1 MSRVDLAEL
10 DFFSPEVQECPFSVY
25 RQLQA
30 EAPVWQMPGTNVF
43 VVTRYD
49 DIRQVIRDP
58 ARFSSSFS
66 ALLNAGSPND
76 EVNAIYE
83 QGYEMV
89 ETLLTQDPPR
99 HRVYRNLVNK
109 VFSNKRIE
117 GMRSYIEA
125 ITEELIDD
133 WIDDGEVDLLNK
145 LCVPLPIYV
154 IADQLGVP
162 RTELALLKKW
172 SDASVSRLGRLADEK
187 QQIQNARDI
196 VEFQHYFADLIDR
209 LREKPEDNIIS
220 DLANNTIDEG
230 RLLTKPEAL
239 GMIQQILVAGNETS
253 TNAIAG
259 GVVLLIQNPEE
270 QAKLRARPDLVSSA
284 VEEILRLETPT
295 SGMWRRAAAET
306 EVGGVVIPEGS
317 FLMVRF
323 AAGNRDESIFPCG
336 GEMKVDRENASNHM
350 AFGQG
355 THFCLGAQLART
367 ELQIAMNSLL
377 RRTDNWRL
385 VEEKNSLKHHPN
397 VLLRGLMDLHISFDK
412 IDDMQRPQEPVPVR
426 A

>member
-1 MSRVDLAEL
+1 MNRVDLASL
-10 DFFSPEVQECPFSVY
+10 DFFSAEVQECPFQIY
-25 RQLQA
+25 RQLQD

-43 VVTRYD
+43 VVTRYS
-49 DIRQVIRDP
+49 DIRDIIRDP
-58 ARFSSSFS
+58 ARFSSSFG
-66 ALLNAGSPND
+66 ALLNAGSSNK
-76 EVNAIYE
+76 EVDAIYG

-117 GMRSYIEA
+117 GMRDYIQS
-125 ITEELIDD
+125 ITDELIDA
-133 WIDDGEVDLLNK
+133 WVDDGEVDLMNR

-162 RTELALLKKW
+162 RAELPLIKKW
-172 SDASVSRLGRLADEK
+172 SDASASRLGRLADAE
-187 QQIQNARDI
+187 QQIQNAKDI

-209 LREKPEDNIIS
+209 MRESPEDNIIS

-253 TNAIAG
+253 TAGIAG
-259 GVVLLIQNPEE
+259 GVVLLIENADE
-270 QAKLRARPDLVSSA
+270 QTKLRNNPDLIPGA

-295 SGMWRRAAAET
+295 SGMWRTATEDT
-306 EVGGVVIPEGS
+306 EVGGVPIPKGA

-323 AAGNRDESIFPCG
+323 AAGNRDESVFSCG
-336 GEMKVDRENASNHM
+336 HEMKVDRDNASNHL

-355 THFCLGAQLART
+355 THFCLGAQLARS
-367 ELQIAMNSLL
+367 EMQIALGSLL
-377 RRTDNWRL
+377 ARTDNWGL
-385 VEEKNSLKHHPN
+385 VEEKNTLTHNPN
-397 VLLRGLMDLHISFDK
+397 VLLRGLKDLYISFDK
-412 IDDMQRPQEPVPVR
+412 IN
-426 A
+426 

>member
-1 MSRVDLAEL
+1 VNRVDLATL
-10 DFFSPEVQECPFSVY
+10 DFFSAEVQECPFQIY
-25 RQLQA
+25 RQLQD

-43 VVTRYD
+43 VVTRYT
-49 DIRQVIRDP
+49 DIRDIIRDP
-58 ARFSSSFS
+58 ARFSSSFG
-66 ALLNAGSPND
+66 ALLNAGSSNK
-76 EVNAIYE
+76 EVEAIYG

-117 GMRSYIEA
+117 GMRDYIQS
-125 ITEELIDD
+125 ITDELIDA
-133 WIDDGEVDLLNK
+133 WIDDGEVDLMNR

-162 RTELALLKKW
+162 RAELPLIKKW
-172 SDASVSRLGRLADEK
+172 SDASASRLGRLADEE
-187 QQIQNARDI
+187 QQIQNAKDI

-209 LREKPEDNIIS
+209 MRENPEDNIIS

-253 TNAIAG
+253 TAGIAG
-259 GVVLLIQNPEE
+259 GVVLLIENPDE
-270 QAKLRARPDLVSSA
+270 QTKLRNNPDLIPSA

-295 SGMWRRAAAET
+295 TGMWRTAIEDT
-306 EVGGVVIPEGS
+306 EVGGVPIPKGA

-323 AAGNRDESIFPCG
+323 AAGNRDESVFSCG
-336 GEMKVDRENASNHM
+336 HEMKVDRDNASNHL

-355 THFCLGAQLART
+355 THFCLGAQLARS
-367 ELQIAMNSLL
+367 EMQIALGSLL
-377 RRTDNWRL
+377 ARTDNWGL
-385 VEEKNSLKHHPN
+385 VEGKNTLTHNPN
-397 VLLRGLMDLHISFDK
+397 VLLRGLKDLYISFDK
-412 IDDMQRPQEPVPVR
+412 IS
-426 A
+426 

>member
-1 MSRVDLAEL
+1 MNRVDLATL
-10 DFFSPEVQECPFSVY
+10 DFFSAEVQECPFQIY
-25 RQLQA
+25 RQLQD

-43 VVTRYD
+43 VVTRYS
-49 DIRQVIRDP
+49 DIRDIIRDP
-58 ARFSSSFS
+58 ARFSSSFG
-66 ALLNAGSPND
+66 ALLNAGSSNK
-76 EVNAIYE
+76 EVDAIYG

-117 GMRSYIEA
+117 GMRDYIQS
-125 ITEELIDD
+125 ITDELIDA
-133 WIDDGEVDLLNK
+133 WIDDGEVDLMNR

-162 RTELALLKKW
+162 RAELPLIKKW
-172 SDASVSRLGRLADEK
+172 SDASASRLGRLADAE
-187 QQIQNARDI
+187 QQIQNAKDI

-209 LREKPEDNIIS
+209 MRESPEDNIIS

-253 TNAIAG
+253 TAGIAG
-259 GVVLLIQNPEE
+259 GVVLLIENPDE
-270 QAKLRARPDLVSSA
+270 QTKLRNNPDLIPGA

-295 SGMWRRAAAET
+295 SGMWRTATQDT
-306 EVGGVVIPEGS
+306 EVGGVPIPKGA

-323 AAGNRDESIFPCG
+323 AAGNRDESVFSCG
-336 GEMKVDRENASNHM
+336 HEMKVDRDNASNHL

-355 THFCLGAQLART
+355 THFCLGAQLARS
-367 ELQIAMNSLL
+367 EMQIALGSLL
-377 RRTDNWRL
+377 ARTDNWGL
-385 VEEKNSLKHHPN
+385 VEGKNTLTHNPN
-397 VLLRGLMDLHISFDK
+397 VLLRGLKDLYISFDK
-412 IDDMQRPQEPVPVR
+412 IN
-426 A
+426 

>member
-1 MSRVDLAEL
+1 VNRVDLATL
-10 DFFSPEVQECPFSVY
+10 DFFSAEVQECPFHIY
-25 RQLQA
+25 RQLQD

-43 VVTRYD
+43 VVTRYS
-49 DIRQVIRDP
+49 DIRDIIRDP
-58 ARFSSSFS
+58 ARFSSSFG
-66 ALLNAGSPND
+66 ALLNAGASNK
-76 EVNAIYE
+76 EVDAIYG

-117 GMRSYIEA
+117 GMRDYIQS
-125 ITEELIDD
+125 ITDELIDA
-133 WIDDGEVDLLNK
+133 WIDDGEVDLMNR

-162 RTELALLKKW
+162 RAELPLIKKW
-172 SDASVSRLGRLADEK
+172 SDASASRLGRLADEE
-187 QQIQNARDI
+187 QQIQNAKDI

-209 LREKPEDNIIS
+209 MRESPEDNIIS

-253 TNAIAG
+253 TASIAG
-259 GVVLLIQNPEE
+259 GVVLLIENPDE
-270 QAKLRARPDLVSSA
+270 QTKLRSNPDLIPGA

-295 SGMWRRAAAET
+295 SGMWRTATEDT
-306 EVGGVVIPEGS
+306 EVGGVPIPKGA

-323 AAGNRDESIFPCG
+323 AAGNRDESVFSCG
-336 GEMKVDRENASNHM
+336 HEMKVDRDNASNHL

-355 THFCLGAQLART
+355 THFCLGAQLARS
-367 ELQIAMNSLL
+367 EMQIALGSLL
-377 RRTDNWRL
+377 ARTDNWGL
-385 VEEKNSLKHHPN
+385 VEGKNTLTHNPN
-397 VLLRGLMDLHISFDK
+397 VLLRGLKDLYISFDK
-412 IDDMQRPQEPVPVR
+412 IS
-426 A
+426 

>member
-1 MSRVDLAEL
+1 MNRVDLATL
-10 DFFSPEVQECPFSVY
+10 DFFSAEVQECPFQIY
-25 RQLQA
+25 RQLQD

-43 VVTRYD
+43 VVTRYT
-49 DIRQVIRDP
+49 DIRDIIRDP
-58 ARFSSSFS
+58 ARFSSSFG
-66 ALLNAGSPND
+66 ALLNAGSSNK
-76 EVNAIYE
+76 EVEAIYG

-117 GMRSYIEA
+117 GMRDYIQS
-125 ITEELIDD
+125 ITDELIDA
-133 WIDDGEVDLLNK
+133 WIDDGEVDLMNR

-162 RTELALLKKW
+162 RAELPLIKKW
-172 SDASVSRLGRLADEK
+172 SDASASRLGRLADEE
-187 QQIQNARDI
+187 QQIQNAKDI

-209 LREKPEDNIIS
+209 MRENPEDNIIS

-253 TNAIAG
+253 TAGIAG
-259 GVVLLIQNPEE
+259 GVVLLIENTDE
-270 QAKLRARPDLVSSA
+270 QTKLRNNPDLIPSA

-295 SGMWRRAAAET
+295 TGMWRTATENT
-306 EVGGVVIPEGS
+306 EVGGVPIPKGA

-323 AAGNRDESIFPCG
+323 AAGNRDESVFSCG
-336 GEMKVDRENASNHM
+336 HEMKVDRDNASNHL

-355 THFCLGAQLART
+355 THFCLGAQLARS
-367 ELQIAMNSLL
+367 EMQIALGSLL
-377 RRTDNWRL
+377 ARTDNWGL
-385 VEEKNSLKHHPN
+385 VEGKNTLTHNPN
-397 VLLRGLMDLHISFDK
+397 VLLRGLKDLYISFDK
-412 IDDMQRPQEPVPVR
+412 IS
-426 A
+426 

>member
-1 MSRVDLAEL
+1 MNRVDLATL
-10 DFFSPEVQECPFSVY
+10 DFFSAEVQECPFQIY
-25 RQLQA
+25 RQLQD

-43 VVTRYD
+43 VVTRYT
-49 DIRQVIRDP
+49 DIRDIIRDP
-58 ARFSSSFS
+58 ARFSSSFG
-66 ALLNAGSPND
+66 ALLNAGSSNK
-76 EVNAIYE
+76 EVEAIYG

-117 GMRSYIEA
+117 GMRDYIQS
-125 ITEELIDD
+125 ITDELIDA
-133 WIDDGEVDLLNK
+133 WIDDGEVDLMNR

-162 RTELALLKKW
+162 RAELPLIKKW
-172 SDASVSRLGRLADEK
+172 SDASASRLGRLADEE
-187 QQIQNARDI
+187 QQIQNAKDI

-209 LREKPEDNIIS
+209 MRENPEDNIIS

-253 TNAIAG
+253 TAGIAG
-259 GVVLLIQNPEE
+259 GVVLLIENPDE
-270 QAKLRARPDLVSSA
+270 QTKLRNNPDLIPSA

-295 SGMWRRAAAET
+295 TGMWRTATEDT
-306 EVGGVVIPEGS
+306 EVGGVPIPKGA

-323 AAGNRDESIFPCG
+323 AAGNRDESVFSCG
-336 GEMKVDRENASNHM
+336 HEMKVDRDNASNHL

-355 THFCLGAQLART
+355 THFCLGAQLARS
-367 ELQIAMNSLL
+367 EMQIALGSLL
-377 RRTDNWRL
+377 ARTDNWGL
-385 VEEKNSLKHHPN
+385 VEGKNTLTHNPN
-397 VLLRGLMDLHISFDK
+397 VLLRGLKDLYISFDK
-412 IDDMQRPQEPVPVR
+412 IS
-426 A
+426 

>member
-1 MSRVDLAEL
+1 MNRVDLASL
-10 DFFSPEVQECPFSVY
+10 DFFSAEVQECPFQIY
-25 RQLQA
+25 RQLQD

-43 VVTRYD
+43 VVTRYS
-49 DIRQVIRDP
+49 DIRDIIRDP
-58 ARFSSSFS
+58 ARFSSSFG
-66 ALLNAGSPND
+66 ALLNAGSSNK
-76 EVNAIYE
+76 EVDAIYG

-117 GMRSYIEA
+117 GMRDYIQS
-125 ITEELIDD
+125 ITDELIDA
-133 WIDDGEVDLLNK
+133 WIDDGEVDLMNR

-162 RTELALLKKW
+162 RAELPLIKKW
-172 SDASVSRLGRLADEK
+172 SDASASRLGRLADAE
-187 QQIQNARDI
+187 QQIQNAKDI

-209 LREKPEDNIIS
+209 MRESPEDNIIS

-253 TNAIAG
+253 TAGIAG
-259 GVVLLIQNPEE
+259 GVVLLIENPDE
-270 QAKLRARPDLVSSA
+270 QTKLRNNPDLIPGA

-295 SGMWRRAAAET
+295 SGMWRTATEDT
-306 EVGGVVIPEGS
+306 EVGGVPIPKGA

-323 AAGNRDESIFPCG
+323 AAGNRDESVFSCG
-336 GEMKVDRENASNHM
+336 HEMKVDRDNASNHL

-355 THFCLGAQLART
+355 THFCLGAQLARS
-367 ELQIAMNSLL
+367 EMQIALGSLL
-377 RRTDNWRL
+377 ARTDNWGL
-385 VEEKNSLKHHPN
+385 VEGKNTLTHNPN
-397 VLLRGLMDLHISFDK
+397 VLLRGLKDLYISFDK
-412 IDDMQRPQEPVPVR
+412 IN
-426 A
+426 

>member
-1 MSRVDLAEL
+1 VSRIDLGAL
-10 DFFSPEVQECPFSVY
+10 DFFSPEVQECPFQVY
-25 RQLQA
+25 RQLQD

-49 DIRQVIRDP
+49 DIRAIIRDP
-58 ARFSSSFS
+58 ARFSSNFS
-66 ALLNAGSPND
+66 ALLNAGSSND
-76 EVNAIYE
+76 EVTAIYE

-117 GMRSYIEA
+117 GMRDDIEA
-125 ITEELIDD
+125 TANKLIDG
-133 WIDDGEVDLLNK
+133 WIDDAEVDLLNRF
-145 LCVPLPIYV
+145 CVPLPIYV
-154 IADQLGVP
+154 IADQLGVS
-162 RTELALLKKW
+162 RSELAMIKKW
-172 SDASVSRLGRLADEK
+172 SDASASRLGRLADEE
-187 QQIQNARDI
+187 QQIQNAKDI
-196 VEFQHYFADLIDR
+196 VEFQHYFADLIDQMR
-209 LREKPEDNIIS
+209 GNPQDNIIS

-230 RLLTKPEAL
+230 RQLTKSEAL

-253 TNAIAG
+253 TASIAG
-259 GVVLLIQNPEE
+259 GVVLLIQNSEE
-270 QAKLRARPDLVSSA
+270 QAKLRSNPDLISGA

-295 SGMWRRAAAET
+295 TGMWRRATQDAQI
-306 EVGGVVIPEGS
+306 GGVAIPEGS

-323 AAGNRDESIFPCG
+323 AAGNRDESVFKRG
-336 GEMKVDRENASNHM
+336 GEMRVDRDNADNHL

-367 ELQIAMNSLL
+367 ELQVALTALL
-377 RRTDNWRL
+377 SRTENWGL
-385 VEEKNSLKHHPN
+385 VEGKNPLTHNPN
-397 VLLRGLMDLHISFDK
+397 VLLRGLTDLHISFDK
-412 IDDMQRPQEPVPVR
+412 L

>member
-1 MSRVDLAEL
+1 MNRVDLATL
-10 DFFSPEVQECPFSVY
+10 DFFSAEVQECPFQIY
-25 RQLQA
+25 RQLQD

-43 VVTRYD
+43 VVTRYS
-49 DIRQVIRDP
+49 DIRDIIRDP
-58 ARFSSSFS
+58 ARFSSSFG
-66 ALLNAGSPND
+66 ALLNAGASNK
-76 EVNAIYE
+76 EVDAIYG

-117 GMRSYIEA
+117 GMQDYIQS
-125 ITEELIDD
+125 ITDELIDA
-133 WIDDGEVDLLNK
+133 WIDDGEVDLMNR

-162 RTELALLKKW
+162 RAELPLIKKW
-172 SDASVSRLGRLADEK
+172 SDASASRLGRLANEE
-187 QQIQNARDI
+187 QQIQNAKDI

-209 LREKPEDNIIS
+209 MRESPEDNIIS

-253 TNAIAG
+253 TSGIAG
-259 GVVLLIQNPEE
+259 GVVLLIENPDE
-270 QAKLRARPDLVSSA
+270 QTKLRSNPDLIPGA

-295 SGMWRRAAAET
+295 SGMWRTATEDT
-306 EVGGVVIPEGS
+306 EVGGVPIPKGA

-323 AAGNRDESIFPCG
+323 AAGNRDESVFSCG
-336 GEMKVDRENASNHM
+336 HEMKVDRDNASNHL

-355 THFCLGAQLART
+355 THFCLGAQLARS
-367 ELQIAMNSLL
+367 EMQIALGSLL
-377 RRTDNWRL
+377 ARTDNWGL
-385 VEEKNSLKHHPN
+385 VEGKNTLTHNPN
-397 VLLRGLMDLHISFDK
+397 VLLRGLKDLYISFDK
-412 IDDMQRPQEPVPVR
+412 IS
-426 A
+426 

>member
-1 MSRVDLAEL
+1 MNRVDLANL
-10 DFFSPEVQECPFSVY
+10 DFFSAEVQECPFQIY
-25 RQLQA
+25 RQLQD

-43 VVTRYD
+43 VVTRYS
-49 DIRQVIRDP
+49 DIRDIIRDP
-58 ARFSSSFS
+58 ARFSSSFG
-66 ALLNAGSPND
+66 ALLNAGASNK
-76 EVNAIYE
+76 EVDAIYG

-99 HRVYRNLVNK
+99 HRVYRNLVNR

-117 GMRSYIEA
+117 GMRDYIQS
-125 ITEELIDD
+125 ITDELIDA
-133 WIDDGEVDLLNK
+133 WIDDGEVDLMNR

-162 RTELALLKKW
+162 RAELPLIKKW
-172 SDASVSRLGRLADEK
+172 SDASASRLGRLANEE
-187 QQIQNARDI
+187 QQIQNAKDI

-209 LREKPEDNIIS
+209 MRESPEDNIIS

-253 TNAIAG
+253 TSGIAG
-259 GVVLLIQNPEE
+259 GVVLLIENPDE
-270 QAKLRARPDLVSSA
+270 QTKLRSNPDLIPGA

-295 SGMWRRAAAET
+295 SGMWRTATENT
-306 EVGGVVIPEGS
+306 EVGGVPIPKGA

-323 AAGNRDESIFPCG
+323 AAGNRDESVFSCG
-336 GEMKVDRENASNHM
+336 HEMKVDRDNASNHL

-355 THFCLGAQLART
+355 THFCLGAQLARS
-367 ELQIAMNSLL
+367 EMQIALGSLL
-377 RRTDNWRL
+377 ARTDNWGL
-385 VEEKNSLKHHPN
+385 VEGKNTLTHNPN
-397 VLLRGLMDLHISFDK
+397 VLLRGLKDLYISFDK
-412 IDDMQRPQEPVPVR
+412 IS
-426 A
+426 

>member
-1 MSRVDLAEL
+1 MNRVDLATL
-10 DFFSPEVQECPFSVY
+10 DFFSAEVQECPFQIY
-25 RQLQA
+25 RQLQD

-43 VVTRYD
+43 VVTRYS
-49 DIRQVIRDP
+49 DIRDIIRDP
-58 ARFSSSFS
+58 ARFSSSFG
-66 ALLNAGSPND
+66 ALLNAGASNK
-76 EVNAIYE
+76 EVDAIYG

-117 GMRSYIEA
+117 GMRDYIQS
-125 ITEELIDD
+125 ITDELIDA
-133 WIDDGEVDLLNK
+133 WIDDGEVDLMNR

-162 RTELALLKKW
+162 RAELPLIKKW
-172 SDASVSRLGRLADEK
+172 SDASASRLGRLASEE
-187 QQIQNARDI
+187 QQIQNAKDI

-209 LREKPEDNIIS
+209 MRESPEDNIIS

-253 TNAIAG
+253 TAGIAG
-259 GVVLLIQNPEE
+259 GVVLLIENPDE
-270 QAKLRARPDLVSSA
+270 QTKLRSNPDLIPGA

-295 SGMWRRAAAET
+295 SGMWRTATEDT
-306 EVGGVVIPEGS
+306 EVGGVPIPKGA

-323 AAGNRDESIFPCG
+323 AAGNRDESVFSCG
-336 GEMKVDRENASNHM
+336 HAMKVDRDNASNHL

-355 THFCLGAQLART
+355 THFCLGAQLARS
-367 ELQIAMNSLL
+367 EMQIALGSLL
-377 RRTDNWRL
+377 ARTDNWGL
-385 VEEKNSLKHHPN
+385 VEGKNTLTHNPN
-397 VLLRGLMDLHISFDK
+397 VLLRGLKDLYISFDK
-412 IDDMQRPQEPVPVR
+412 IS
-426 A
+426 

>member
-1 MSRVDLAEL
+1 MNRVDLATL
-10 DFFSPEVQECPFSVY
+10 DFFSAEVQECPFQIY
-25 RQLQA
+25 RQLQD

-43 VVTRYD
+43 VVTRYS
-49 DIRQVIRDP
+49 DIRDIIRDP
-58 ARFSSSFS
+58 ARFSSSFG
-66 ALLNAGSPND
+66 ALLNAGASNK
-76 EVNAIYE
+76 EVDAIYG

-117 GMRSYIEA
+117 GMRDYIQS
-125 ITEELIDD
+125 ITDELIDA
-133 WIDDGEVDLLNK
+133 WIDDGEVDLMNR

-162 RTELALLKKW
+162 RAELPLIKKW
-172 SDASVSRLGRLADEK
+172 SDASASRLGRLASEE
-187 QQIQNARDI
+187 QQIQNAKDI

-209 LREKPEDNIIS
+209 MRESPEDNIIS

-253 TNAIAG
+253 TAGIAG
-259 GVVLLIQNPEE
+259 GVVLLIENPAE
-270 QAKLRARPDLVSSA
+270 QTKLRSNPDLIPGA

-295 SGMWRRAAAET
+295 SGMWRTATEDT
-306 EVGGVVIPEGS
+306 EVGGVPIPKGA

-323 AAGNRDESIFPCG
+323 AAGNRDESVFSCG
-336 GEMKVDRENASNHM
+336 HEMKVDRDNASNHL

-355 THFCLGAQLART
+355 THFCLGAQLARS
-367 ELQIAMNSLL
+367 EMQIALGSLL
-377 RRTDNWRL
+377 ARTDNWGL
-385 VEEKNSLKHHPN
+385 VEGKNTLTHNPN
-397 VLLRGLMDLHISFDK
+397 VLLRGLKDLYISFDK
-412 IDDMQRPQEPVPVR
+412 IS
-426 A
+426 

>member
-1 MSRVDLAEL
+1 MNRVDLATL
-10 DFFSPEVQECPFSVY
+10 DFFSAEVQECPFQIY
-25 RQLQA
+25 RQLQD

-43 VVTRYD
+43 VVTRYS
-49 DIRQVIRDP
+49 DIRDIIRDP
-58 ARFSSSFS
+58 ARFSSSFG
-66 ALLNAGSPND
+66 ALLNAGSSNK
-76 EVNAIYE
+76 EVDAIYG

-117 GMRSYIEA
+117 GMRDYIQS
-125 ITEELIDD
+125 ITDELIDA
-133 WIDDGEVDLLNK
+133 WIDDGEVDLMNR

-162 RTELALLKKW
+162 RAELPLIKKW
-172 SDASVSRLGRLADEK
+172 SDASASRLGRLADAE
-187 QQIQNARDI
+187 QQIQNAKDI

-209 LREKPEDNIIS
+209 MRESPEDNIIS

-253 TNAIAG
+253 TAGIAG
-259 GVVLLIQNPEE
+259 GVVLLIENPDE
-270 QAKLRARPDLVSSA
+270 QTKLRNNPDLIPSA

-295 SGMWRRAAAET
+295 TGMWRTATEDT
-306 EVGGVVIPEGS
+306 EVGGVPIPKGA

-323 AAGNRDESIFPCG
+323 AAGNRDESVFSCG
-336 GEMKVDRENASNHM
+336 HEMKVDRDNASNHL

-355 THFCLGAQLART
+355 THFCLGAQLARS
-367 ELQIAMNSLL
+367 EMQIALGSLL
-377 RRTDNWRL
+377 ARTDNWGL
-385 VEEKNSLKHHPN
+385 VEGKNTLTHNPN
-397 VLLRGLMDLHISFDK
+397 VLLRGLKDLYISFDK
-412 IDDMQRPQEPVPVR
+412 IS
-426 A
+426 

>member
-1 MSRVDLAEL
+1 MNRVDLATL
-10 DFFSPEVQECPFSVY
+10 DFFSAEVQECPFQIY
-25 RQLQA
+25 RQLQD

-43 VVTRYD
+43 VVTRYS
-49 DIRQVIRDP
+49 DIRDIIRDP
-58 ARFSSSFS
+58 ARFSSSFG
-66 ALLNAGSPND
+66 ALLNAGSSNK
-76 EVNAIYE
+76 EVDAIYG

-117 GMRSYIEA
+117 GMRDYIQS
-125 ITEELIDD
+125 ITDELIDA
-133 WIDDGEVDLLNK
+133 WIDDGEVDLMNR

-162 RTELALLKKW
+162 RAELPLIKKW
-172 SDASVSRLGRLADEK
+172 SDASASRLGRLADAE
-187 QQIQNARDI
+187 QQIQNAKDI

-209 LREKPEDNIIS
+209 MRESPEDNIIS

-253 TNAIAG
+253 TAGIAG
-259 GVVLLIQNPEE
+259 GVVLLIENPDE
-270 QAKLRARPDLVSSA
+270 QTKLRNNPDLIPGA

-295 SGMWRRAAAET
+295 SGMWRTATEDT
-306 EVGGVVIPEGS
+306 EVGGVPIPKGA

-323 AAGNRDESIFPCG
+323 AAGNRDESVFSCG
-336 GEMKVDRENASNHM
+336 HEMKVDRDNASNHL

-355 THFCLGAQLART
+355 THFCLGAQLARS
-367 ELQIAMNSLL
+367 EMQIALGSLL
-377 RRTDNWRL
+377 ARTDNWGL
-385 VEEKNSLKHHPN
+385 VEEKNTLTHNPN
-397 VLLRGLMDLHISFDK
+397 VLLRGLKDLYISFDK
-412 IDDMQRPQEPVPVR
+412 IN
-426 A
+426 

>member
-1 MSRVDLAEL
+1 VSRVDLTEL
-10 DFFSPEVQECPFSVY
+10 DFFSAEVQECPFHVY
-25 RQLQA
+25 RQLQD

-43 VVTRYD
+43 VVTRYS
-49 DIRQVIRDP
+49 DIREVIRDP
-58 ARFSSSFS
+58 GRFSNSFS
-66 ALLNAGSPND
+66 ALLNAGSSNE
-76 EVNAIYE
+76 EVSAIYQ

-117 GMRSYIEA
+117 GMRPFIETM
-125 ITEELIDD
+125 TEELIDQ
-133 WIDDGEVDLLNK
+133 WIDEGEVDLLNR

-162 RTELALLKKW
+162 RSELTLLKKW
-172 SDASVSRLGRLADEK
+172 SDASASRLGQLADE
-187 QQIQNARDI
+187 QQQLENARDI

-209 LREKPEDNIIS
+209 KREQPEDNIIS

-230 RLLTKPEAL
+230 RLLTKPEIL
-239 GMIQQILVAGNETS
+239 GMVQQILVAGNETS

-270 QAKLRARPDLVSSA
+270 QAKLRANPALIPGA

-295 SGMWRRAAAET
+295 AGMWRRVT
-306 EVGGVVIPEGS
+306 EDTVVGGVDIPEGS

-323 AAGNRDESIFPCG
+323 AAGNRDESIFPCSG
-336 GEMKVDRENASNHM
+336 AMQVERDNADSHM

-367 ELQIAMNSLL
+367 ELQIALTTLL
-377 RRTDNWRL
+377 RRTDNWGL
-385 VEEKNSLKHHPN
+385 VEGKNTLEHHPN
-397 VLLRGLMDLHISFDK
+397 VLLRGLMALHISFDK
-412 IDDMQRPQEPVPVR
+412 ATV
-426 A
+426 